1 MSLELP
7 RWASVA
13 CCAWA
18 FVATPRAAL
27 ADSHRVAAIDPDA
40 ELTRALEVALSTWD
54 ATVLDVRIET
64 PGAAM
69 PIAVERARAIALEQR
84 ADVVVWVSSSEAG
97 YALWIYDVDS
107 DHASARALETAPP
120 FEPATAAA
128 VALAVKTLLRG
139 TVVAP
144 PPERFGA
151 AVPEATWML
160 GVSAGAA
167 SRFDDSAVE
176 ARFGLH
182 ASMWPRALGHRW
194 GVSVD
199 AEDGPG
205 NQVQTP
211 TFAGTLDV
219 AALRLAVGF
228 RARLSES
235 IALEP
240 SLGGA
245 LQLLTL
251 DGTVSGEKSQVSV
264 RRLDVG
270 FDPRLGFGFAV
281 LGGRLVF
288 EPWIGVTLLERWQR
302 FHVHGVPVAQS
313 GPLFAEGAMR
323 VSVSV
328 P

>member
-1 MSLELP
+1 
-7 RWASVA
+7 
-13 CCAWA
+13 
-18 FVATPRAAL
+18 
-27 ADSHRVAAIDPDA
+27 VAAIDPDA

-97 YALWIYDVDS
+97 YALWIYDLDS
-107 DHASARALETAPP
+107 DHASARALEAAPP

-151 AVPEATWML
+151 AVPEPTWRL
-160 GVSAGAA
+160 GISVGAA
-167 SRFDDSAVE
+167 SRFHDNGSVE
-176 ARFGLH
+176 PRFGVH
-182 ASMWPRALGHRW
+182 TSIWPGALGHRW

-205 NQVQTP
+205 SQVQIP
-211 TFAGTLDV
+211 AFAGTLNA
-219 AALRLAVGF
+219 AALRLALGF
-228 RARLSES
+228 RARLSEW
-235 IALEP
+235 IALAP
-240 SLGGA
+240 SLGVA

-251 DGTVSGEKSQVSV
+251 EGAVSGAKSQGSV

-270 FDPRLGFGFAV
+270 FDPRLGVEFAV

-288 EPWIGVTLLERWQR
+288 EPWIGVTMLGRWQR
-302 FHVHGVPVAQS
+302 FLVHGVAVAQS

-323 VSVSV
+323 VSLSV